1 MEENQ
6 ASSVSIKNFLP
17 LALGLIACALGA
29 AALFLSINAAAKLSV
44 FEKEASEK
52 LDKAMSVAVE
62 FKGMNSKIDNVVL
75 QFEDMKS
82 ASKLQ
87 SETINTNLRKTVDA
101 ISNAINENRNLI
113 VANQNAIKELA
124 ERSIKRAEPVAVAVA
139 PNPVPT
145 DSTEATPA
153 TSTSSDDDS
162 KIYVIK
168 SGDTF
173 SKIAKQ
179 FKVSIEAIEKAN
191 PNTSSSKLQIGQK
204 IVIP

>member
-1 MEENQ
+1 MEDNQ
-6 ASSVSIKNFLP
+6 SSSVSIKNFLP

-29 AALFLSINAAAKLSV
+29 AALFLSINAAAKLSS

-62 FKGMNSKIDNVVL
+62 FKGMNSKIDGVVL

-87 SETINTNLRKTVDA
+87 GETINTNVRKAVEA
-101 ISNAINENRNLI
+101 ISNVINENRTLI

-124 ERSIKRAEPVAVAVA
+124 ERSTKKPEPVLVAA
-139 PNPVPT
+139 PTPT
-145 DSTEATPA
+145 PANTSEPTPA
-153 TSTSSDDDS
+153 TSSETPDDA
-162 KIYVIK
+162 KIHIVK

-179 FKVSIEAIEKAN
+179 YKVSVEAIEKAN